1 MRRLLKPS
9 KPRESPCHKSILA
22 TRRMNMSKEE
32 RANLIHPLMLELDV
46 DAHRLYWLSDEE
58 LIKLA
63 EKYL

>member
-1 MRRLLKPS
+1 
-9 KPRESPCHKSILA
+9 
-22 TRRMNMSKEE
+22 MSKEE